1 MKLRSSVP
9 MYWIRHD
16 TDIYPLVSTYYN
28 RLKHNNRLYF
38 TIFYSWYRFLPAS
51 YDVLII
57 CIITFIIDCRYYQ
70 KPLFF
75 FYSSFFFF
83 LFLLKGLLGKC
94 LLSISHPR
102 DNGLLKILVNNTV
115 MLTFLKILV
124 NNTVMLTWH

>member
-16 TDIYPLVSTYYN
+16 TNTYLLLNTYYN
-28 RLKHNNRLYF
+28 RLKHNNRFYF
-38 TIFYSWYRFLPAS
+38 TIFYSWYRFLPAVPHNL
-51 YDVLII
+51 YYYFYYWLPLLPKA
-57 CIITFIIDCRYYQ
+57 TFLF
-70 KPLFF
+70 LFF
-75 FYSSFFFF
+75 FFFFF
-83 LFLLKGLLGKC
+83 FLLKGLLGKC